1 MGETHVYT
9 LDLVLSHGFL
19 ITDAQVLDTL
29 LSDHMPILCTLPFSQ
44 LSSSIIPTVQLTRSF
59 SSHLCDDFTNIFN
72 KVCLS
77 LSLESCL
84 PYLDAEQHLSLF
96 NTACAEVLNTT
107 APLKPKK
114 SKPKTEPWLSD
125 KIRSLR
131 QACRRAERK
140 WKKDK
145 LQISYEML
153 KDCLANFQKAL
164 KFAKSKYFSNLIAKN
179 HHSFK
184 VLFSVIKMC

>member
-1 MGETHVYT
+1 MVQWVKHMYIRWTWFSLMVF
-9 LDLVLSHGFL
+9 S

-125 KIRSLR
+125 KICSLR

-140 WKKDK
+140 WKRTNCKFHMK
-145 LQISYEML
+145 CL
-153 KDCLANFQKAL
+153 KTAL
-164 KFAKSKYFSNLIAKN
+164 LIFRKQWN
-179 HHSFK
+179 SLSLSFF
-184 VLFSVIKMC
+184 LI